1 MTKNFKLLTLLAIV
15 LLSAG
20 CMRERC
26 KRSSHFTMH
35 VAKYIS
41 WDELRKPVTSGPAH
55 TMTRTGKIFVYGNYL
70 FMSEMNRGIHII
82 NNQNPTSPVAV
93 AFVKI
98 PGVRDLAVVGNVMY
112 ANSCTD
118 LVIMD
123 ISNPQGVK
131 EMNRFKDVF
140 TIETRGTGLW
150 PDASLGALADWD
162 TRDTVIESDCGGGRN
177 NSQWGM
183 NRSMAFTNAQ
193 SGGGKSTPTGSPAGK
208 AGSESRFGMWGSYLY
223 CIDQSYMAVFDITNK
238 TQPTKHNN
246 VTGMWGVESIFPYN
260 NYLFIGSSS
269 GLLIYDMAN
278 PKAPAKKGQLMH
290 FTSCDPVA
298 VEGDY
303 AYVTLST
310 GRGCG
315 GSINQL
321 EVVNIKDPINPF
333 LVKDY
338 PMFNPKGVGIENGNL
353 FLCDGKDGLKF
364 MDAKDPADVKLL
376 KTVGGVDAYD
386 VIPLGNLL
394 IMVAVDGLYQYDVSN
409 HGSPKLLSKL
419 SLLNE

>member
-1 MTKNFKLLTLLAIV
+1 MNDKSTKLFTFLAIV
-15 LLSAG
+15 LVSAG
-20 CMRERC
+20 CVRERC

-55 TMTRTGKIFVYGNYL
+55 SMTRTGKIFSYGNYL

-82 NNQNPTSPVAV
+82 NNQNPASPAAV

-98 PGVRDLAVVGNVMY
+98 PGVRDLAVVGNVLY

-118 LVIMD
+118 LVILD
-123 ISNPQGVK
+123 IADPQNVK
-131 EMNRFKDVF
+131 EVNRFRDVF

-162 TRDTVIESDCGGGRN
+162 TRDTIIESDCMNNNNWARN
-177 NSQWGM
+177 
-183 NRSMAFTNAQ
+183 SMITLNTAQ
-193 SGGGKSTPTGSPAGK
+193 SGGKSSPTGSPAGK
-208 AGSESRFGMWGSYLY
+208 AGSESRFGMWGNYLY
-223 CIDQSYMAVFDITNK
+223 CIDQSYMAVFDISNTI
-238 TQPTKHNN
+238 QPTKHNN
-246 VTGMWGVESIFPYN
+246 VTDMWGVESIFPYN
-260 NYLFIGSSS
+260 NYLFIGSNS
-269 GLLIYDMAN
+269 GLLIYDMSN
-278 PKAPAKKGQLMH
+278 PKAPAKKGQLLH
-290 FTSCDPVA
+290 FTSCDPLA
-298 VEGDY
+298 VEGDF

-315 GSINQL
+315 GTINQL

-338 PMFNPKGVGIENGNL
+338 PMFNPKGVGLENGNL
-353 FLCDGKDGLKF
+353 FLCDGKEGLKC

-376 KTVGGVDAYD
+376 TTVSDVDAYD

-394 IMVAVDGLYQYDVSN
+394 IMVAAEGLYQYDVSN
-409 HGSPKLLSKL
+409 PGSPKLLSKL